1 MNNSHPN
8 YSLTKC
14 KNDTETDE
22 GFINPLPRAVLRPN
36 SFVLLDGNWNFEH
49 DPKNVGLAESWYV
62 SHKYTG
68 TAEDPEARIAGPIG
82 YDLVPI
88 QTSLWPRARQ
98 HASKKGLRYGRT
110 HNYGSIKLNLVSKGG
125 TAPRTVKIG
134 SLGSSFL
141 GTVGGRN
148 MARPPWGWFDMNR
161 RTDPLGLWFFDP
173 AAVVKRDLNLAEG
186 FSTIYVRLP
195 FWATVK

>member
-1 MNNSHPN
+1 MNNTHPN

-68 TAEDPEARIAGPIG
+68 TADWPGSVESHMVAIDP
-82 YDLVPI
+82 
-88 QTSLWPRARQ
+88 
-98 HASKKGLRYGRT
+98 
-110 HNYGSIKLNLVSKGG
+110 N
-125 TAPRTVKIG
+125 
-134 SLGSSFL
+134 SSNWRDKVIVWYERDFPL
-141 GTVGGRN
+141 
-148 MARPPWGWFDMNR
+148 PDMEEKMPNSQ
-161 RTDPLGLWFFDP
+161 LQ
-173 AAVVKRDLNLAEG
+173 
-186 FSTIYVRLP
+186 
-195 FWATVK
+195 